1 MNLDIVPALAVGF
14 ILAFARIGTLVMLL
28 PGLGEPMIPA
38 RLRLAIALALTFVLF
53 PLVRADYPALGSAA
67 PERIVLLLVEEIAIG
82 AVLGITGRILMGVL
96 SSAGTIIAEV
106 LGLSFLTSTDPT
118 QGQQGALVGSF
129 LSVLGIAVIFATDL
143 DHLAIAA
150 LGRSYDIFRP
160 GVMPP
165 VGDASMYVIRLVAS
179 SFALALQIAAPVV
192 VFAVVFNV
200 GLGVLA
206 RLMPQMQVF
215 FVGVPGAILIGFAI
229 LALTLSAMMMAF
241 AMAVRHD
248 LGALGGLG
256 G

>member
-1 MNLDIVPALAVGF
+1 MNLTIVPALAIGF

-28 PGLGEPMIPA
+28 PGLGEPMIPT

-53 PLVRADYPALGSAA
+53 PLVRADYPALPGA

-82 AVLGITGRILMGVL
+82 AVLGVTGRILMGIL

-118 QGQQGALVGSF
+118 QGQQGALLGSF

-150 LGRSYDIFRP
+150 LGHSYDIFRP
-160 GVMPP
+160 GLMPP
-165 VGDASMYVIRLVAS
+165 VGDASTYVIRLVAS
-179 SFALALQIAAPVV
+179 SFSLALQIAAPVV

-215 FVGVPGAILIGFAI
+215 FIGLPLSILLGLLLLMLVIGAMMGTFVEYIGSVLGS
-229 LALTLSAMMMAF
+229 LALS
-241 AMAVRHD
+241 
-248 LGALGGLG
+248 G
-256 G
+256 

>member
-1 MNLDIVPALAVGF
+1 MNLTIVPALAIGF

-28 PGLGEPMIPA
+28 PGLGEPMIPT

-53 PLVRADYPALGSAA
+53 PLVRADYPALPGA

-82 AVLGITGRILMGVL
+82 AVLGVTGRILMGIL

-118 QGQQGALVGSF
+118 QGQQGALLGSF

-150 LGRSYDIFRP
+150 LGHSYDIFRP
-160 GVMPP
+160 GLMPP
-165 VGDASMYVIRLVAS
+165 VGDASTYVIRLVAS
-179 SFALALQIAAPVV
+179 SFSLALQIAAPVV

-215 FVGVPGAILIGFAI
+215 FVGVPGAILIGFVI
-229 LALTLSAMMMAF
+229 LALTLPAMMMAF
-241 AMAVRHD
+241 GMAVRHD
-248 LGALGGLG
+248 LGALTSLG

>member
-1 MNLDIVPALAVGF
+1 MTLDIVPALAIGF

-28 PGLGEPMIPA
+28 PGLGEPMIPT
-38 RLRLAIALALTFVLF
+38 RIRLAIALALTFVLF
-53 PLVRADYPALGSAA
+53 PLIRSDYSPLPAA
-67 PERIVLLLVEEIAIG
+67 PEAVVLLLIEEIAIG
-82 AVLGITGRILMGVL
+82 AVLGVTGRILMGIL
-96 SSAGTIIAEV
+96 QTAGTIIAQV

-118 QGQQGALVGSF
+118 QGQQGALVGTF
-129 LSVLGIAVIFATDL
+129 LSVLGVALIFATDL

-150 LGRSYDIFRP
+150 LGRSYDIFHP
-160 GVMPP
+160 GQMPP
-165 VGDASMYVIRLVAS
+165 VGDASMYVIGLVGR
-179 SFALALQIAAPVV
+179 SFALSLQIAAPVV

-241 AMAVRHD
+241 GMAVRHD
-248 LGALGGLG
+248 LGALSGLG

>member
-1 MNLDIVPALAVGF
+1 MNLDIVPALAIGF

-53 PLVRADYPALGSAA
+53 PLVRADYPTLPGA
-67 PERIVLLLVEEIAIG
+67 PEQIVLLLVEEIAIG
-82 AVLGITGRILMGVL
+82 AVLGITGRIVMGVL

-150 LGRSYDIFRP
+150 LGQSYDIFRP
-160 GVMPP
+160 GLMPP
-165 VGDASMYVIRLVAS
+165 VGDASIYVIRLVAS

-229 LALTLSAMMMAF
+229 FALTLSAMMMAF
-241 AMAVRHD
+241 GMAVRHD
-248 LGALGGLG
+248 LGALSGLG